1 MRSVSVT
8 WDKEGSRFVALGSHV
23 SHPIAIN
30 APREPE
36 ETRGSSGFSATE
48 LLLAGAGAC
57 SAWDVLEILR
67 KRRHLIESLEVSVEG
82 EQQPDPP
89 WTYRSVALH
98 YRVVGDGLTFPVM
111 ARVIRLSIVRYCS
124 VITTIA
130 AAAAIL
136 ATVELVARDGTTSG
150 PRPIELAI
158 PAQIVAVAD
167 EEALGVMEPIADE
180 EDEPAD

>member
-1 MRSVSVT
+1 MRSVSLT
-8 WDKEGSRFVALGSHV
+8 WDKEGGRFVALGSHAG
-23 SHPIAIN
+23 HPISIN

-36 ETRGSSGFSATE
+36 EERGSTGFSATE

-57 SAWDVLEILR
+57 SAWDVVEILR
-67 KRRHLIESLEVSVEG
+67 KRRHQVDLLEVTVTG

-89 WTYRSVALH
+89 WTYRSVTLNF
-98 YRVVGDGLTFPVM
+98 RVVGEGLTYPVI

-136 ATVELVARDGTTSG
+136 ATVELIGPDGSTAG
-150 PRPIELAI
+150 ARPIELAI

-167 EEALGVMEPIADE
+167 EEALGVLEPIADE
-180 EDEPAD
+180 EED